1 MYWTIYNEMLN
12 LCLQGAVKLVTPAN
26 TLGALIPQRITIKPK

>member
-26 TLGALIPQRITIKPK
+26 TLGALIPQRITTKPK